1 MWASYCNHVME
12 NGLCSETQ
20 FEKWKK
26 PCTINKNVLLQSNI
40 PDVELEEQRSNLLSL
55 PNFKYK

>member
-1 MWASYCNHVME
+1 MIRDKMWASYCNHVME

-26 PCTINKNVLLQSNI
+26 PCTTNKNMLLQSNI
-40 PDVELEEQRSNLLSL
+40 PDVELEE
-55 PNFKYK
+55 